1 MAYQSSTVG
10 STASNPPILL
20 TMGALAS
27 TGIGSTVAST
37 SGRGPMPR
45 VWGYNSTHTQAE
57 VAAAGFITDARKMGM
72 QLGDA
77 VMVVGSTTLVISFH
91 AVQALSSTGAT
102 LSAGLLVSSA
112 S

>member
-10 STASNPPILL
+10 STASNPPILV

-27 TGIGSTVAST
+27 TGIGSTAPST

-45 VWGYNSTHTQAE
+45 LWMYNSTHVQTD
-57 VAAAGFITDARKMGM
+57 VDDAGFMTDARRLGM
-72 QLGDA
+72 QLGDVIMA
-77 VMVVGSTTLVISFH
+77 ISSTVMSCSFH
-91 AVQALSSTGAT
+91 TVQALSSTGAT

>member
-10 STASNPPILL
+10 STASNPPVLL

-45 VWGYNSTHTQAE
+45 LWGYNSTHLQTDLDD
-57 VAAAGFITDARKMGM
+57 AGFVTDARLMGM
-72 QLGDA
+72 QLGDCIL
-77 VMVVGSTTLVISFH
+77 VIGSTTLTCSFH
-91 AVQALSSTGAT
+91 IVQSLSSTGAT